1 VGTDLKSKPNC
12 PKDGISSKAVYK
24 KGGMWKGKL
33 KRMKK
38 SDGDR
43 KM

>member
-12 PKDGISSKAVYK
+12 PKDRISSKDLYK
-24 KGGMWKGKL
+24 SDGMWKGKL